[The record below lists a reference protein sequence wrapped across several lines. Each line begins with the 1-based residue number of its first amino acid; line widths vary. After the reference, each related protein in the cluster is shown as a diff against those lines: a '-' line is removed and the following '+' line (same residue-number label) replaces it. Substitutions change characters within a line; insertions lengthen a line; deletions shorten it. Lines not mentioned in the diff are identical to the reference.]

1 MAITQVKSLLKK
13 YFRSLKTDKRRQ
25 WRWLIAI
32 LVIVFLLLFY
42 WAWYLYRHP
51 SSIYTKPPQKVA
63 GERLAQ
69 IKSSPQAVA
78 LEQNQALQAAK
89 LILEHFNAKTNPGA
103 TDSRG
108 FYGDERHCA
117 ADFNRRGLPVCQ
129 AVKYDLVGNHDPM
142 ASFRSG
148 VQLLWARY
156 RYYLASNDQEQLRQ
170 LILDIDNLVANVLD
184 SPSYV
189 LQNQDFNCLLLR
201 ELYFSPLLD
210 EESKTKVG
218 RICNE
223 SHPEMHPE
231 SAWEYDQFHH
241 PLYYIDDFLQVAM
254 IDYSRHLPEESR
266 VNYQLAELQAALN
279 KDLLLVANGGVL
291 PSAQYAR
298 ITTADKL
305 MFLRLEANAA
315 LDYLAASEIN
325 QADSERQQQSL
336 IEYFLVTKETLNWL
350 LTTPNAQYND
360 GACLVGVNIR
370 AYLEKFAPD
379 LLSSQQLATLR
390 SKLPFVDDASEIDC
404 LVAGHLLFPED
415 NNVRHQFN
423 YRLKQL
429 AGTYSPGMPVGTYLY
444 QSAGFKQKSYYYPTV
459 RNAYLAALLSEYGM
473 INQ

>member
-1 MAITQVKSLLKK
+1 MAIAQLKK
-13 YFRSLKTDKRRQ
+13 AIKKYLQRLKTNKRSQRHL
-25 WRWLIAI
+25 LIAI
-32 LVIVFLLLFY
+32 LAIIFLLLIW
-42 WAWYLYRHP
+42 WAYYLYRHP
-51 SSIYTKPPQKVA
+51 SSIYTKPPQKIVS
-63 GERLAQ
+63 ERFDQ
-69 IKSSPQAVA
+69 IKNSPQAVE
-78 LEQNQALQAAK
+78 LEKNQALKVAK
-89 LILEHFNAKTNPGA
+89 MILAHFNAKANQGSV
-103 TDSRG
+103 DSRG
-108 FYGDERHCA
+108 FYGDERLCN

-129 AVKYDLVGNHDPM
+129 AVKYDLVGNHEPM
-142 ASFRSG
+142 ASFRST

-170 LILDIDNLVANVLD
+170 LILDVDNLVNNVLD

-189 LQNQDFNCLLLR
+189 LQNQDFNCLLMR

-210 EESKTKVG
+210 EQTKAGVA

-223 SHPEMHPE
+223 SNPEMHPE

-254 IDYSRHLPEESR
+254 TDKSRHIPDENR
-266 VNYQLAELQAALN
+266 TVYQLEDLQAALN

-298 ITTADKL
+298 ITSADKL

-415 NNVRHQFN
+415 NNVKHQFN

-429 AGTYSPGMPVGTYLY
+429 ASTYSPGMPVGIYMY

-459 RNAYLAALLSEYGM
+459 INTYLAALLSNYGM
-473 INQ
+473 IN